1 MITYV
6 VPFISYCFYNW
17 FIRFVLMGDYEYT
30 TMKVRKEIAGWL
42 EEFLELNDDYFK
54 SVNVTSRSALMNWI
68 LMEVLF
74 NAGVVPRPAAPVIKI
89 GKPEG

>member
-1 MITYV
+1 
-6 VPFISYCFYNW
+6 
-17 FIRFVLMGDYEYT
+17 
-30 TMKVRKEIAGWL
+30 MKVRKEIAGWL
-42 EEFLELNDDYFK
+42 EEYLELNVDYFT

-74 NAGVVPRPAAPVIKI
+74 NAGVVERPVAPVIRI